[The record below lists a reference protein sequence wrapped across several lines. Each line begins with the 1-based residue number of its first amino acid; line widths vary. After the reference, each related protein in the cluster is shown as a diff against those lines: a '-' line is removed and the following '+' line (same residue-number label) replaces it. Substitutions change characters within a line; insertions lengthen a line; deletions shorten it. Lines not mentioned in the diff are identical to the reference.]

1 MAASLLPTQ
10 LEASSEMSGRE
21 LLSKT
26 NAAGSTATPLST
38 SSDKSPPKSSPTK
51 SPPAKSPPVKS
62 PPKSSSPPK
71 NSSPPKTSSP
81 APDKKKRG
89 LIKRLIPKRKKKA
102 EAGDSG
108 PAMVNLADAQKVFT
122 LVMSL
127 SKQKQFVEFFQKAG
141 LLATLLE
148 ATVKAGTNGATF
160 LVPSPDALQSLP
172 PASPYINNP
181 LLARATLRYHM
192 ILGNKFDYTQLVEFA
207 ANRKFATLAKRPVF
221 KSDESA
227 FFTVVFRSGS
237 GRSKST
243 MIAPNLANTTSFQ
256 LHLVDSLLIPDDVYR
271 APPADDG
278 DDDGDDSAS
287 PPPPSPKSPPKSP
300 PPTPPAS
307 PSLPPPVVS
316 SPPPPTPV
324 TTSPPPPAVTTSPP
338 PPAATTSPPPP
349 TASTSPPPPTTT
361 VASPPPP
368 V

>member
-10 LEASSEMSGRE
+10 LDAISELKGRE
-21 LLSKT
+21 LLSKL
-26 NAAGSTATPLST
+26 NPAGSTVTTLAT
-38 SSDKSPPKSSPTK
+38 SSEKSPPKKSPTK
-51 SPPAKSPPVKS
+51 SPS

-71 NSSPPKTSSP
+71 TSSPPP
-81 APDKKKRG
+81 EKKKG

-102 EAGDSG
+102 EAGNSG

-141 LLATLLE
+141 LLPTLLE

-192 ILGNKFDYTQLVEFA
+192 ILGNKFDYTKLVEFT

-271 APPADDG
+271 APPANGGGNDGGDDG
-278 DDDGDDSAS
+278 DDGDAS

-324 TTSPPPPAVTTSPP
+324 TTSPPPPVVTPSPP
-338 PPAATTSPPPP
+338 PAVTASPPPATTASPPPP
-349 TASTSPPPPTTT
+349 TGG

>member
-1 MAASLLPTQ
+1 MARFPRLTFRACLLLVAVVALCAAPCALGRHSMAASTLPTQ
-10 LEASSEMSGRE
+10 LEASSERSGRE
-21 LLSKT
+21 LLSKSY
-26 NAAGSTATPLST
+26 AAGSTATPLAT
-38 SSDKSPPKSSPTK
+38 SSDKSPPK
-51 SPPAKSPPVKS
+51 KS
-62 PPKSSSPPK
+62 PPKSPSPPK
-71 NSSPPKTSSP
+71 SSSPPKTSSP
-81 APDKKKRG
+81 APEKKKG
-89 LIKRLIPKRKKKA
+89 LIKRLIPKRKKA
-102 EAGDSG
+102 EAGDGG

-148 ATVKAGTNGATF
+148 ATVKAGTSGATF

-192 ILGNKFDYTQLVEFA
+192 ILGNKFDYTKLVEFA

-243 MIAPNLANTTSFQ
+243 MVAPNLANTTSFQ

-271 APPADDG
+271 APPANGGGNDGG
-278 DDDGDDSAS
+278 DDAFRLLWSALRLRPRRLPPPPPPPVVTPSPPPAVTASPPPATIAS
-287 PPPPSPKSPPKSP
+287 PPPP
-300 PPTPPAS
+300 TGGM
-307 PSLPPPVVS
+307 
-316 SPPPPTPV
+316 
-324 TTSPPPPAVTTSPP
+324 
-338 PPAATTSPPPP
+338 
-349 TASTSPPPPTTT
+349 
-361 VASPPPP
+361 ASPPPP

>member
-1 MAASLLPTQ
+1 
-10 LEASSEMSGRE
+10 
-21 LLSKT
+21 
-26 NAAGSTATPLST
+26 
-38 SSDKSPPKSSPTK
+38 
-51 SPPAKSPPVKS
+51 
-62 PPKSSSPPK
+62 
-71 NSSPPKTSSP
+71 
-81 APDKKKRG
+81 
-89 LIKRLIPKRKKKA
+89 
-102 EAGDSG
+102 
-108 PAMVNLADAQKVFT
+108 MVNLADAQKVFT

-148 ATVKAGTNGATF
+148 ATVKAGTSGATF

-192 ILGNKFDYTQLVEFA
+192 ILGNKFDYTKLVEFS

-243 MIAPNLANTTSFQ
+243 MVAPNLANTTSFQ
-256 LHLVDSLLIPDDVYR
+256 LHLVDSLLIPDDV
-271 APPADDG
+271 
-278 DDDGDDSAS
+278 
-287 PPPPSPKSPPKSP
+287 
-300 PPTPPAS
+300 
-307 PSLPPPVVS
+307 

-324 TTSPPPPAVTTSPP
+324 TASPPPPVVTPSPPPAVTASPP
-338 PPAATTSPPPP
+338 PATTASPPPP
-349 TASTSPPPPTTT
+349 TGG

>member
-1 MAASLLPTQ
+1 
-10 LEASSEMSGRE
+10 
-21 LLSKT
+21 
-26 NAAGSTATPLST
+26 
-38 SSDKSPPKSSPTK
+38 
-51 SPPAKSPPVKS
+51 
-62 PPKSSSPPK
+62 
-71 NSSPPKTSSP
+71 
-81 APDKKKRG
+81 
-89 LIKRLIPKRKKKA
+89 
-102 EAGDSG
+102 
-108 PAMVNLADAQKVFT
+108 MVNLADAQKVFT

-148 ATVKAGTNGATF
+148 ATVKAGTSGATF

-192 ILGNKFDYTQLVEFA
+192 ILGNKFDYTKLVEFS

-256 LHLVDSLLIPDDVYR
+256 LHLVDALLIPDDVYR

-278 DDDGDDSAS
+278 GDDGDAS
-287 PPPPSPKSPPKSP
+287 PPPPSPSPPTSPPKSP
-300 PPTPPAS
+300 PPPSTPPAS
-307 PSLPPPVVS
+307 PPPVVS

-324 TTSPPPPAVTTSPP
+324 TSSPPPPVVTPSPPPAVTASPP
-338 PPAATTSPPPP
+338 PATTASPPPP
-349 TASTSPPPPTTT
+349 TGGI
-361 VASPPPP
+361 ASPPPP
-368 V
+368 I